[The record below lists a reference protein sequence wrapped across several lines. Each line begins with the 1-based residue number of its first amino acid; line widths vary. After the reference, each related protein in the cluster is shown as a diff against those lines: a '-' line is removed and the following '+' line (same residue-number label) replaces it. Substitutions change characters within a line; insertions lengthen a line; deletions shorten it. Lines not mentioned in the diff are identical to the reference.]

1 MDAALF
7 FVFQH
12 QMLNTILLKS
22 LLEPCTNST
31 LRRKERFG
39 GWRILCYHPPMAI
52 EISFEVAQTA
62 SERLGTKY
70 AQHLAPKGATLMAY
84 TREEQEKL
92 TNLFRTKMQDTWK
105 QTNGYL
111 LTPDQLDSLQETFNK
126 NFRST
131 LDEIVGV

>member
-1 MDAALF
+1 M
-7 FVFQH
+7 
-12 QMLNTILLKS
+12 S
-22 LLEPCTNST
+22 
-31 LRRKERFG
+31 
-39 GWRILCYHPPMAI
+39 I

-62 SERLGTKY
+62 TERLGTKY
-70 AQHLAPKGATLMAY
+70 AELLAPKGATLIAY
-84 TREEQEKL
+84 TQEEQEKL
-92 TNLFRTKMQDTWK
+92 INLFRTKMQDTWR